1 LDDAAAIL
9 RSLEGPQANDL
20 DLFARRN
27 CRHQLL
33 LGREVSLGEGHSLP
47 PWAVF
52 VLTLGER
59 HWFFCH
65 KTAFEEFSQKREVPP
80 DLPLLVCFS

>member
-1 LDDAAAIL
+1 
-9 RSLEGPQANDL
+9 
-20 DLFARRN
+20 
-27 CRHQLL
+27 
-33 LGREVSLGEGHSLP
+33 
-47 PWAVF
+47 
-52 VLTLGER
+52 LTLGER